1 MWSSR
6 TLSRNIGSQYYYRLL
21 QSPKKDKVIAEMQEL
36 TRPLQQDKDE
46 IVKNPVVAEFL
57 GLENTDYSESELEQA
72 IIDHLQKFIME
83 MGRGFAYMGRQQLI
97 RTDTQDQIVA
107 ETPPELKKQLDMSFA
122 IADKL
127 DATLKEL
134 GLTQKEFAHMIGHT
148 QAEVSR
154 WLSGT
159 HNFTLA
165 TLAKISVALDVNLF
179 TV

>member
-1 MWSSR
+1 M
-6 TLSRNIGSQYYYRLL
+6 
-21 QSPKKDKVIAEMQEL
+21 
-36 TRPLQQDKDE
+36 
-46 IVKNPVVAEFL
+46 F
-57 GLENTDYSESELEQA
+57 
-72 IIDHLQKFIME
+72 
-83 MGRGFAYMGRQQLI
+83 
-97 RTDTQDQIVA
+97 DQIVA

-127 DATLKEL
+127 DAILKER
-134 GLTQKEFAHMIGHT
+134 GMNQKEFAHKIGHT

-165 TLAKISVALDVNLF
+165 TLAKISVALGVNLF

>member
-1 MWSSR
+1 M
-6 TLSRNIGSQYYYRLL
+6 
-21 QSPKKDKVIAEMQEL
+21 
-36 TRPLQQDKDE
+36 
-46 IVKNPVVAEFL
+46 
-57 GLENTDYSESELEQA
+57 
-72 IIDHLQKFIME
+72 
-83 MGRGFAYMGRQQLI
+83 RQTTTAAKLF
-97 RTDTQDQIVA
+97 DQIVA

-127 DATLKEL
+127 DAALKER

-165 TLAKISVALDVNLF
+165 TLAKISVALGVNLF

>member
-1 MWSSR
+1 MR
-6 TLSRNIGSQYYYRLL
+6 
-21 QSPKKDKVIAEMQEL
+21 
-36 TRPLQQDKDE
+36 
-46 IVKNPVVAEFL
+46 
-57 GLENTDYSESELEQA
+57 QA
-72 IIDHLQKFIME
+72 TTAAKLF
-83 MGRGFAYMGRQQLI
+83 
-97 RTDTQDQIVA
+97 DQIVA

-127 DATLKEL
+127 DATLKER

-165 TLAKISVALDVNLF
+165 TLAKISVALEVNLF
-179 TV
+179 TI

>member
-1 MWSSR
+1 MR
-6 TLSRNIGSQYYYRLL
+6 
-21 QSPKKDKVIAEMQEL
+21 
-36 TRPLQQDKDE
+36 
-46 IVKNPVVAEFL
+46 
-57 GLENTDYSESELEQA
+57 QA
-72 IIDHLQKFIME
+72 TTAAKLF
-83 MGRGFAYMGRQQLI
+83 
-97 RTDTQDQIVA
+97 DQIVA

-127 DATLKEL
+127 DAALKER

-154 WLSGT
+154 WLSGS

-165 TLAKISVALDVNLF
+165 TLAKISVALGVNLF

>member
-1 MWSSR
+1 MR
-6 TLSRNIGSQYYYRLL
+6 
-21 QSPKKDKVIAEMQEL
+21 
-36 TRPLQQDKDE
+36 
-46 IVKNPVVAEFL
+46 
-57 GLENTDYSESELEQA
+57 QA
-72 IIDHLQKFIME
+72 TTAAKLF
-83 MGRGFAYMGRQQLI
+83 
-97 RTDTQDQIVA
+97 DQIVA

-127 DATLKEL
+127 DATLKER

-165 TLAKISVALDVNLF
+165 TLAKISVALGVNLF
-179 TV
+179 TI

>member
-1 MWSSR
+1 MR
-6 TLSRNIGSQYYYRLL
+6 
-21 QSPKKDKVIAEMQEL
+21 
-36 TRPLQQDKDE
+36 
-46 IVKNPVVAEFL
+46 
-57 GLENTDYSESELEQA
+57 QA
-72 IIDHLQKFIME
+72 TTAAKLF
-83 MGRGFAYMGRQQLI
+83 
-97 RTDTQDQIVA
+97 DQIVA

-127 DATLKEL
+127 DATLKER
-134 GLTQKEFAHMIGHT
+134 GMNQKEFAHLIGHT

-154 WLSGT
+154 WLSGN

>member
-1 MWSSR
+1 MR
-6 TLSRNIGSQYYYRLL
+6 
-21 QSPKKDKVIAEMQEL
+21 
-36 TRPLQQDKDE
+36 
-46 IVKNPVVAEFL
+46 
-57 GLENTDYSESELEQA
+57 QA
-72 IIDHLQKFIME
+72 TTAAKLF
-83 MGRGFAYMGRQQLI
+83 
-97 RTDTQDQIVA
+97 DQIVA

-122 IADKL
+122 IDDKL